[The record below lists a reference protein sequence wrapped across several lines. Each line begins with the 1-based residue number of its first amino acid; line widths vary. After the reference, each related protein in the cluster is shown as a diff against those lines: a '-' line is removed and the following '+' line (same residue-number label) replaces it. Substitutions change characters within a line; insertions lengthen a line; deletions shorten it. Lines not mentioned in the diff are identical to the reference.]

1 MVVVAASKLVS
12 CNYALLP
19 LHLLSVSSMLL
30 PRQKEDRGGGEAC
43 RHKYSSSPPPSAPAD
58 PQLVSA
64 SVYHSLNDNNNDVTH
79 INSNDS
85 PTDAGRMA
93 AEDAATAAAYAA
105 SVQDQQDYEDL
116 QYLATKRE
124 IRVTIRTSTK
134 AGVAAGLSVMAGTLV
149 AGPVGAVAGGAVGT
163 ALAASISKNVVPLN
177 QLLEQ
182 TPPSERKEVLRLF
195 NEAFRDEFVE
205 TIQDSP
211 ELKLLLSGQS
221 PLGVVR
227 YMVERD
233 LIKSD
238 KMEKLDRILKKVV

>member
-1 MVVVAASKLVS
+1 MPCCRYICCPCLLCCCRGKKKKEKEEKPAA
-12 CNYALLP
+12 P
-19 LHLLSVSSMLL
+19 
-30 PRQKEDRGGGEAC
+30 
-43 RHKYSSSPPPSAPAD
+43 SSPQPSAPAD

-64 SVYHSLNDNNNDVTH
+64 SVYHSLNNNG
-79 INSNDS
+79 S
-85 PTDAGRMA
+85 PTDAA
-93 AEDAATAAAYAA
+93 AQMSAEHAAAAAAYAA

-163 ALAASISKNVVPLN
+163 ALAASISRNVMPLN
-177 QLLEQ
+177 QLLDQ

-195 NEAFRDEFVE
+195 NEAFKDEFME

-211 ELKLLLSGQS
+211 ELKLLLSGHS

-227 YMVERD
+227 YMVDRD

-238 KMEKLDRILKKVV
+238 KLEKLDKILKKVV

>member
-1 MVVVAASKLVS
+1 MP
-12 CNYALLP
+12 CCRYICCPCLLCCC
-19 LHLLSVSSMLL
+19 
-30 PRQKEDRGGGEAC
+30 RGKKKKEEEEEEEPATT
-43 RHKYSSSPPPSAPAD
+43 SPPTSAPTD

-64 SVYHSLNDNNNDVTH
+64 SVYHSLHDNKK
-79 INSNDS
+79 NSNCS
-85 PTDAGRMA
+85 PTDAPAVQTA
-93 AEDAATAAAYAA
+93 AAAAYAA

-116 QYLATKRE
+116 QYLATKRA

-163 ALAASISKNVVPLN
+163 ALAASVSKNVVPLN
-177 QLLEQ
+177 KLLDQ
-182 TPPSERKEVLRLF
+182 TPPSERKEVLRIF
-195 NEAFRDEFVE
+195 NEAFKDEFVE

-211 ELKLLLSGQS
+211 ELKLLLSGHS

-238 KMEKLDRILKKVV
+238 KLGKLDKILKKVI